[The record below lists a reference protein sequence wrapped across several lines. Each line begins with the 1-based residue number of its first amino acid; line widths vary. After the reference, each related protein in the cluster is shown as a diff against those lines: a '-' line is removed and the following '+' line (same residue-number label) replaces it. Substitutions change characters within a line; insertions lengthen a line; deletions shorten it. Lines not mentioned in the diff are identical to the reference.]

1 VPPDVVAGSTMVFV
15 ASGRR
20 VALRALAS
28 ADSATCQVPVLAS
41 SEALELG
48 PGHVEIAAVTGL
60 LTAPA
65 SVVRDG
71 EDGLAVR
78 FESAREVT
86 QRREAVRGDV
96 ELSLL
101 VAVRD
106 DEEPPGVDRS
116 AGRRGG
122 LSTGSG
128 MISRRGLRAVGRPG
142 ADQAGAPATG
152 RVVRGRTVNVS
163 AGGVLAVLSSNPEGL
178 LRVGM
183 RLPAEMTLPSGDQVT
198 AELQVVELRG
208 WWVRMAFAQID
219 PRAREKLVR
228 LVFTRER
235 AALAQRREQRR
246 VDIRSATAPARA
258 TAGYGATASGNG
270 RRAGGGRRPR

>member
-20 VALRALAS
+20 ISLRALAS
-28 ADSATCQVPVLAS
+28 ADAATRQVPVLAS
-41 SEALELG
+41 SEALDLG
-48 PGHVEIAAVTGL
+48 RGHVEIAAASGL

-71 EDGLAVR
+71 RDGLAVR
-78 FESAREVT
+78 FESVRRVT

-101 VAVRD
+101 VAVRHD
-106 DEEPPGVDRS
+106 DLQASDGD
-116 AGRRGG
+116 AGPARGR
-122 LSTGSG
+122 GSG
-128 MISRRGLRAVGRPG
+128 RAVLRAVGSTGPRPVG
-142 ADQAGAPATG
+142 S
-152 RVVRGRTVNVS
+152 VLRGRTVNVS
-163 AGGVLAVLSSNPEGL
+163 AGGLLAVMHANPDGL
-178 LRVGM
+178 LRIGM
-183 RLPAEMTLPSGDQVT
+183 RLPAEMTLPSGEQVS
-198 AELQVVELRG
+198 AVLEVIELRG
-208 WWVRMAFAQID
+208 WWVRTAFTEID

-246 VDIRSATAPARA
+246 VDVRTSATVARRAIGSRA
-258 TAGYGATASGNG
+258 TPSSPGRRNG
-270 RRAGGGRRPR
+270 RGGSGRPSS